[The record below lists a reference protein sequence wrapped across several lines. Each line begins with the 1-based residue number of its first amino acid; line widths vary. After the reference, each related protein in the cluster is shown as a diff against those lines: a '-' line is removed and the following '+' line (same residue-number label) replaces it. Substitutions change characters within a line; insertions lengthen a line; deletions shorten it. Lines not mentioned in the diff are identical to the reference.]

1 MSITE
6 IAAVVTAAGTVLGGG
21 GFFVARA
28 TVRAARVTTAAQEAI
43 ARIQTEPQAEAQRF
57 AVLQATV
64 NRLDEDNGQLRGLA
78 GPVRFAARGFSRTV
92 NRLIYRMERAGVPPE
107 PEDIDELVRE
117 YMRTGA

>member
-1 MSITE
+1 
-6 IAAVVTAAGTVLGGG
+6 VVTAAGTVLGGG

-43 ARIQTEPQAEAQRF
+43 ARIQTEPQAKAQDF

-64 NRLDEDNGQLRGLA
+64 TRLDEENGQLRGRQQ
-78 GPVRFAARGFSRTV
+78 RFDSLLGGFSRTV

-107 PEDIDELVRE
+107 PADIDERVRY
-117 YMRTGA
+117 YMETGA

>member
-1 MSITE
+1 VIS
-6 IAAVVTAAGTVLGGG
+6 AAGAVLGGSG
-21 GFFVARA
+21 YFVTRA
-28 TVRAARVTTAAQEAI
+28 TVRAARVTTAAQEVI
-43 ARIQTEPQAEAQRF
+43 ARIQTEPQADAQKF

-64 NRLDEDNGQLRGLA
+64 NRVDEENGQLRGRQQ
-78 GPVRFAARGFSRTV
+78 RFDSLLGGFSRTV

>member
-6 IAAVVTAAGTVLGGG
+6 VIGLVGAAGGILGGG

-28 TVRAARVTTAAQEAI
+28 TVRAARVTAAAQEAI
-43 ARIQTEPQAEAQRF
+43 ARMTTEPQADAQKF

-64 NRLDEDNGQLRGLA
+64 TRVDEENGQLRGRQA
-78 GPVRFAARGFSRTV
+78 RFDSLLGGFSRTV
-92 NRLIYRMERAGVPPE
+92 NRLIYRMERAGIPPE

>member
-64 NRLDEDNGQLRGLA
+64 NRLDEDNGQLRGRQA
-78 GPVRFAARGFSRTV
+78 RFDSLLGGFSRTV

>member
-1 MSITE
+1 MNLTE
-6 IAAVVTAAGTVLGGG
+6 VAAVISAAGAVLGGSG
-21 GFFVARA
+21 YFVTRA
-28 TVRAARVTTAAQEAI
+28 TVRAARVTTAAQEVI
-43 ARIQTEPQAEAQRF
+43 ARIQTEPQADAHRF

-64 NRLDEDNGQLRGLA
+64 NRVDEENGQLRGRQA
-78 GPVRFAARGFSRTV
+78 RFDSLLGGFSRTV